1 MKQVI
6 LVRTDLK
13 MRKGKLS
20 GQVAHA
26 SIGAARTVPD
36 IEVENWIDN
45 HDQRKIILKVSSLE
59 EMRKYKQK
67 CVESGLNCVYEVIN
81 KGDNQIPLDEV
92 TCLGVGPV
100 DDEMLNE
107 IFKDLKL
114 L

>member
-13 MRKGKLS
+13 MRKGKLA

-26 SIGAARTVPD
+26 SIGAARLVSD
-36 IEVENWIDN
+36 NQVETWIDK

-59 EMRKYKQK
+59 ELKDYKEK
-67 CVESGLNCVYEVIN
+67 CIKAGLDCVYEVAN
-81 KGDNQIPLDEV
+81 KGDNQIPLDEI
-92 TCLGVGPV
+92 TCLGVGPTE
-100 DDEMLNE
+100 DEILNE

>member
-13 MRKGKLS
+13 MRKGKLA

-26 SIGAARTVPD
+26 SIGTVQKIPND
-36 IEVENWIDN
+36 EVQTWIDKY
-45 HDQRKIILKVSSLE
+45 DQKKIILKVSNLE
-59 EMRKYKQK
+59 ELGKYEQK
-67 CVESGLNCVYEVIN
+67 CIKAGLDCVYRVVN
-81 KGDNQIPLDEV
+81 TGDNQIPVNEV
-92 TCLGVGPV
+92 TCLGVGPT
-100 DDEMLNE
+100 DDEILNG

>member
-13 MRKGKLS
+13 MRKGKLA

-36 IEVENWIDN
+36 NQVQNWLDKY
-45 HDQRKIILKVSSLE
+45 DQKKIILKVSNLQ
-59 EMRKYKQK
+59 EMHDYESK
-67 CVESGLNCVYEVIN
+67 CIETSLNCVYEVVN
-81 KGDNQIPLDEV
+81 TGDNQIPVNEV
-92 TCLGVGPV
+92 TCLGVGPA
-100 DDEMLNE
+100 DDEILNE